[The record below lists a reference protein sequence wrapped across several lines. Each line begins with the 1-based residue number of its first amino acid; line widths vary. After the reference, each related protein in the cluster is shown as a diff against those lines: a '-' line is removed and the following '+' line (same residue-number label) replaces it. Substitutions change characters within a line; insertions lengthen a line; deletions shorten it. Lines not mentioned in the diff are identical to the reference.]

1 MNYKYLSLILLFASQ
16 AFGQLTWSG
25 QIRTRSEYRDGAGT
39 LRLNTY
45 DPALFISQR
54 TRLTSAYKSSRVQ
67 FQTSIQDVRVWGQD
81 ASTISAADGTRLGV
95 HEAWAEIS
103 LVNKK
108 DTILPGFVE
117 YLGIKLGRQE
127 LMYDDSRILGN
138 LDWLQQGRRHDALV
152 LKLINKGW
160 RVDLGMAYNQNTDAF
175 QTDGSYYV
183 PGNVPPYVKDSKGN
197 LVAVPAGIIPL
208 VGATGLSS
216 KNGVASLV
224 NPPSTNALGQNYKS
238 MQFLYLAKNVGKAK
252 WSGVILSDQFG
263 AYILDSTRNIAGKDT
278 AYVFGRRYHSTA
290 LNARWTLGSI
300 FSAPLAKAWNF
311 NGAIYYQT
319 GKDKDSLL
327 LDAFTS
333 SLAITYQPRNIAYT
347 FGWDVVSGNDAFS
360 NSKTNHRFDPLY
372 GTPHKFWGL
381 MDYFYAGTGS
391 PAGGLSDLYL
401 KSKYVAKN
409 KRFSS
414 GLDLHYFALAADQK
428 AQDGQ
433 KINPFLGIELDWV
446 STYVLNKF
454 SQLEMGFSVMQASDS
469 MESAKGF
476 SPGTTQKQ
484 ASWAYLQLN
493 ILL

>member
-1 MNYKYLSLILLFASQ
+1 
-16 AFGQLTWSG
+16 
-25 QIRTRSEYRDGAGT
+25 
-39 LRLNTY
+39 
-45 DPALFISQR
+45 
-54 TRLTSAYKSSRVQ
+54 
-67 FQTSIQDVRVWGQD
+67 
-81 ASTISAADGTRLGV
+81 
-95 HEAWAEIS
+95 
-103 LVNKK
+103 
-108 DTILPGFVE
+108 
-117 YLGIKLGRQE
+117 
-127 LMYDDSRILGN
+127 
-138 LDWLQQGRRHDALV
+138 
-152 LKLINKGW
+152 
-160 RVDLGMAYNQNTDAF
+160 
-175 QTDGSYYV
+175 
-183 PGNVPPYVKDSKGN
+183 
-197 LVAVPAGIIPL
+197 
-208 VGATGLSS
+208 
-216 KNGVASLV
+216 
-224 NPPSTNALGQNYKS
+224 
-238 MQFLYLAKNVGKAK
+238 
-252 WSGVILSDQFG
+252 
-263 AYILDSTRNIAGKDT
+263 
-278 AYVFGRRYHSTA
+278 
-290 LNARWTLGSI
+290 
-300 FSAPLAKAWNF
+300 LAKAWNF

-319 GKDKDSLL
+319 GKDKDGLL

-360 NSKTNHRFDPLY
+360 SSKTNHRFDPLY

-414 GLDLHYFALAADQK
+414 SMDLHYFALEADQK

-454 SQLEMGFSVMQASDS
+454 SVLEMGFSVMQASDS